1 MCSNITLGS
10 ANDKEQECAQHSTV
24 NDANNECVHN
34 ERGQYIQITEGRLN
48 CSLGE
53 CGWANYC
60 CFIIRQI
67 KVLPDFF
74 DGCFGISPQSEIHPY
89 HILMTGIEFL
99 QYCQDCILFS

>member
-48 CSLGE
+48 CSLRE
-53 CGWANYC
+53 CETTTC
-60 CFIIRQI
+60 CCAIRYSLI
-67 KVLPDFF
+67 GSRLKGMAGDRSCLVGGGVLVVVGKVVGNGLV
-74 DGCFGISPQSEIHPY
+74 
-89 HILMTGIEFL
+89 
-99 QYCQDCILFS
+99 